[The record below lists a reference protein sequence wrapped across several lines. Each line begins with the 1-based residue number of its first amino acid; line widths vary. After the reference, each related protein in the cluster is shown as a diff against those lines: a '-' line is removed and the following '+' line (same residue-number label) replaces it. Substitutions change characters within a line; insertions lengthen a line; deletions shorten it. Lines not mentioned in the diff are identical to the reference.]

1 MMENC
6 PLKFRLMEML
16 EDGPMWT
23 DKIVPKAQDEYGMT
37 TEHGR
42 DMINYDL
49 VEMVSAGFLCEGNC
63 RVDEAGDF
71 KKGHLLTEYRLTKLG
86 RNTLADLKTTIKP
99 QQKPKQVM

>member
-16 EDGPMWT
+16 DENGPMWT
-23 DKIVPKAQDEYGMT
+23 DTIVPKAQGEYGMT

-49 VEMVSAGFLCEGNC
+49 VEMVSAGFLCEGEC
-63 RVDEAGDF
+63 KIDESGDF

-86 RNTLADLKTTIKP
+86 QRTLEDLRGTIRPQKSKP
-99 QQKPKQVM
+99 VM